1 MDYFVQVFCLAGK
14 SGFIYRFRVFGDNLN
29 KLTEEELNNLE
40 AGIGLSG
47 WTVLDL
53 VEGLPPGVEV
63 FFDNYFSSPAL
74 LLKLK

>member
-1 MDYFVQVFCLAGK
+1 
-14 SGFIYRFRVFGDNLN
+14 VFGDNVN
-29 KLTEEELNNLE
+29 KLTDDEYNSLE
-40 AGIGLSG
+40 RGIGLSG

-53 VEGLPPGVEV
+53 LEGVPPAVEV

>member
-1 MDYFVQVFCLAGK
+1 M
-14 SGFIYRFRVFGDNLN
+14 N
-29 KLTEEELNNLE
+29 KLTDDEYNSLE
-40 AGIGLSG
+40 RGIGLSG

-53 VEGLPPGVEV
+53 LEGVPPAVEV

>member
-1 MDYFVQVFCLAGK
+1 
-14 SGFIYRFRVFGDNLN
+14 VFGDSQN
-29 KLTEEELNNLE
+29 KLTEEEYSNLE
-40 AGIGLSG
+40 TGIGLSG

-53 VEGLPPGVEV
+53 VEGVPPGVEV

>member
-1 MDYFVQVFCLAGK
+1 
-14 SGFIYRFRVFGDNLN
+14 VFGDSQN
-29 KLTEEELNNLE
+29 KLSEEEYNNLE
-40 AGIGLSG
+40 CGIGLSG

-53 VEGLPPGVEV
+53 VEGVPPGVEV